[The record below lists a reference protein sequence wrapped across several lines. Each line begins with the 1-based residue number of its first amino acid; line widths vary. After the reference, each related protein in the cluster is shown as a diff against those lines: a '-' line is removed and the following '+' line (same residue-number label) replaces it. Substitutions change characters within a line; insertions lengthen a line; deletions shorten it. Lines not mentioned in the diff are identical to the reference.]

1 MLELKLSNI
10 RLTVLLITVERINV
24 KRISNVGEVGYT
36 QFIDFSGQRTRR
48 LTVCPFN
55 DCI

>member
-10 RLTVLLITVERINV
+10 RLTVFLVTVERIDV
-24 KRISNVGEVGYT
+24 KRISNVREVGYT